1 MACDEKRE
9 TSLRRREMRKS
20 TIACFGVWGS
30 TREAPV
36 ALPRR
41 ACGPALEPQ
50 AKHLGKPIRVR
61 KSVRPGVD
69 KAMVFRVA
77 YVEPPSP
84 NVR

>member
-1 MACDEKRE
+1 LACDEKRE

-20 TIACFGVWGS
+20 TNTCLGVWGS

-50 AKHLGKPIRVR
+50 AKHLGIRVMIYLPE
-61 KSVRPGVD
+61 S
-69 KAMVFRVA
+69 FRGPCRA
-77 YVEPPSP
+77 FPFGIFRRGGET
-84 NVR
+84 